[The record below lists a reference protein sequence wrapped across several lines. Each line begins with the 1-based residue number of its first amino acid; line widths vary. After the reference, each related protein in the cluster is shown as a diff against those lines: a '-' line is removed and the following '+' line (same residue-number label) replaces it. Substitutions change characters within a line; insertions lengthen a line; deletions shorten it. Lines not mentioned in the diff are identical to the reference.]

1 VSSITAIDVSQM
13 MIDRYKAK
21 THELGAK
28 HKTTMAIKGDMF
40 SEPPEPLALA
50 QDEYHN
56 FSLITV
62 GAALHHFPDTEYA
75 VQCLARR
82 TRPGGVL
89 CVEDIFDNGH
99 RNQGNKQPRGFTL
112 DELRS
117 VMSGAGLVDFR
128 FEVLPDEFE
137 IELPSEE
144 LVKMRWFIA
153 RAMKPVT
160 N

>member
-1 VSSITAIDVSQM
+1 M

-21 THELGAK
+21 THELGAR
-28 HKTTMAIKGDMF
+28 HKNTMAIKGDLF
-40 SEPPEPLALA
+40 SEPPEPLVLA
-50 QDEYHN
+50 QDKYHN
-56 FSLITV
+56 FSLVTV
-62 GAALHHFPDTEYA
+62 GAALHHFPDTEHA

-82 TRPGGVL
+82 IRPGGVL

-99 RNQGNKQPRGFTL
+99 RQQEKKQPRGFTL

-128 FEVLPDEFE
+128 FEVLPNEFE
-137 IELPSEE
+137 IELPGDE
-144 LVKMRWFIA
+144 LVKMKCFIA